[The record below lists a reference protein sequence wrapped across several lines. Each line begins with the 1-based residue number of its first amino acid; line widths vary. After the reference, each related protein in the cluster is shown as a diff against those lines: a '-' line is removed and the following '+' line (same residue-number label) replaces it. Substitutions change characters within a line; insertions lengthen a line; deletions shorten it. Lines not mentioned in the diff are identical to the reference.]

1 MVFYPAL
8 RKTSFTDLREMLKKR
23 TGFLS
28 KSWLVPSPAAVKGA
42 LDQLGEVHDALGGV
56 WRVGGRVKLW
66 LFIFRSLA
74 QGHLLCLLKLY
85 LSPKMLVA
93 SCCC

>member
-42 LDQLGEVHDALGGV
+42 LDQLGEFHDALGGV
-56 WRVGGRVKLW
+56 WRVPSMGL
-66 LFIFRSLA
+66 RSRL
-74 QGHLLCLLKLY
+74 G
-85 LSPKMLVA
+85 SP
-93 SCCC
+93 SPSF